1 MTIGRRKGGST
12 EGTSGEQAGA
22 EEDPA
27 EARGPCD
34 TGPAMSD
41 APPPQL
47 FPLFLRLA
55 GKDVLVVGAGA
66 VAERK
71 IQDLVESGAAV
82 RVVALTATA
91 AVERLAADGAIA
103 LSRRAFD
110 ESDVDGAWLVVA
122 ATTDPAVQARAC
134 SRAAAGRVLAL
145 AVDDPP
151 NGSAYSASVIRR
163 GPFTIAISSSG
174 EAPALSRLLREVLEQ
189 ALPADDW
196 IEAARALRERWRR
209 DGAPMASRFAD
220 LVRAFKARAD

>member
-1 MTIGRRKGGST
+1 MSAAGS
-12 EGTSGEQAGA
+12 
-22 EEDPA
+22 
-27 EARGPCD
+27 
-34 TGPAMSD
+34 
-41 APPPQL
+41 APHL

-82 RVVALTATA
+82 RVVALAATP
-91 AVERLAADGAIA
+91 AVEKLAEDGAIRIA
-103 LSRRAFD
+103 LRAFD
-110 ESDVDGAWLVVA
+110 DADVDGAWLVVA

-134 SRAAAGRVLAL
+134 AGAAERRVLAL

-196 IEAARALRERWRR
+196 IDAARALRERWRS
-209 DGAPMASRFAD
+209 DGTPMTSRFAD
-220 LVRAFKARAD
+220 LVRAFKERAG